1 MSDVDLRQALPPGMD
16 EQEWMARK
24 VVTMRAHQLARTL
37 LAGCDHAE
45 TIEARAI
52 RLWAART
59 KMAMLD
65 GVDDPVGLEVWMA
78 CQHAIDVL
86 TGHQT
91 VPVARRAETAED
103 IGLVS
108 A

>member
-1 MSDVDLRQALPPGMD
+1 MTDLRQALPPGMD
-16 EQEWMARK
+16 PDEWMARK
-24 VVTMRAHQLARTL
+24 VVVMRAHTLARGL

-45 TIEARAI
+45 TVEARAI

-78 CQHAIDVL
+78 CQHAIDRLV
-86 TGHQT
+86 GRQT
-91 VPVARRAETAED
+91 VPVAVKAERPED

>member
-1 MSDVDLRQALPPGMD
+1 MTDLRVAVPPGMS
-16 EQEWMARK
+16 QEEWDARRL
-24 VVTMRAHQLARTL
+24 VVMRAHVLARTL
-37 LAGCDHAE
+37 LAGCAHAE
-45 TIEARAI
+45 TIEARAV

-65 GVDDPVGLEVWMA
+65 GVDDPEGLEVWMA
-78 CQHAIDVL
+78 CQHAIDRRF
-86 TGHQT
+86 GRQT
-91 VPVARRAETAED
+91 VPVAQRAERPED